1 MEIGFFTMP
10 LHPAGSDLTETL
22 DSDLDQIVTLDAL
35 GYREAWI
42 GEHFTAGWENLAA
55 PDLLIAKAIPL
66 TKNIILGTGVS
77 CLPDHDPFVLAH
89 RIAVLDHLA
98 KGRFYCAMLLVLRSN
113 PEGLDMSAKTVSTA
127 LLILVTLL
135 FFNVA
140 EARTSESALPG
151 GCLASGF
158 KHGGGEVV
166 LNPDSE
172 KQGLFLLHNI
182 SSETFQVT
190 HPVGGGTASAGWT
203 SEIGPGRWSA
213 FATDSKAF
221 TLSCM
226 KPVDGGVNDP
236 SLRRCAESMRASE
249 S

>member
-1 MEIGFFTMP
+1 
-10 LHPAGSDLTETL
+10 
-22 DSDLDQIVTLDAL
+22 
-35 GYREAWI
+35 
-42 GEHFTAGWENLAA
+42 
-55 PDLLIAKAIPL
+55 
-66 TKNIILGTGVS
+66 
-77 CLPDHDPFVLAH
+77 
-89 RIAVLDHLA
+89 
-98 KGRFYCAMLLVLRSN
+98 
-113 PEGLDMSAKTVSTA
+113 MSAKTVSTA

-226 KPVDGGVNDP
+226 KPVDGGVKTLPCEDVLKVCELPNPKMPADL
-236 SLRRCAESMRASE
+236 SGSFWVSEDKNAEGVTAEIKSRGVSWGK
-249 S
+249 